1 MTLLLTHNKTR
12 LALHELRGGP
22 GRPLL
27 MLHGLGE
34 RTPGQVPADLEMW
47 PGPVYGLD
55 FTGHGQSTVPA
66 GGGYTAEIL
75 MGDADIALWHLGQS
89 TVVGYGLGAYIALM
103 IAGGRADLV
112 HGAIL
117 CDGHGL
123 EGGGTEPGPI
133 VVRGVP
139 ERMESPDPF
148 AMVELSSDLRP
159 PDYAAAFAK
168 LAHQGSTL
176 AEPITVCAKGR
187 PDWLREVLRQPGVRE
202 GTLVEALATYWGG

>member
-1 MTLLLTHNKTR
+1 MTLLLTHNKAR
-12 LALHELRGGP
+12 LALHELREGA

-27 MLHGLGE
+27 ILHGLGGHSPE
-34 RTPGQVPADLEMW
+34 RVPVELETW
-47 PGPVYGLD
+47 PGPVFALD

-75 MGDADIALWHLGQS
+75 MGDADMALWHVGS
-89 TVVGYGLGAYIALM
+89 ATVVGYGLGAYVALM
-103 IAGGRADLV
+103 IAGGRSERV

-123 EGGGTEPGPI
+123 DGGGTEPGAV

-139 ERMESPDPF
+139 ERMDAPDPF
-148 AMVELSSDLRP
+148 ALVELSSDLRP

-168 LAHQGSTL
+168 LARQGSQL
-176 AEPITVCAKGR
+176 DHPISVCARGR
-187 PDWLREVLRQPGVRE
+187 PEWLQEVLRQPGVRE
-202 GTLVEALATYWGG
+202 TTMSAALHEYSR